1 MEGQLSGKKVLLIVP
16 PLSSGRRRCSSR
28 SGYSRKKV
36 RIWSW
41 LQRTPNLP
49 RNTRRCD
56 RSNAG
61 DGRRSA
67 ASFDAIVLAGGL
79 SVPDF
84 FWKDEK
90 LAELVTE
97 MSEAGKIVAAISLS
111 TVVLAKAKLLEG
123 REATVYYLPEA
134 LDELKAGG
142 ATYVE
147 KKLIVD
153 GNLIMAEG
161 PGAVSSFTS
170 ASFPH
175 WPNKPSSV

>member
-1 MEGQLSGKKVLLIVP
+1 MEGQLSGKRVLLIVP
-16 PLSSGRRRCSSR
+16 PTQFREEEVFEP
-28 SGYSRKKV
+28 K
-36 RIWSW
+36 RILEKEGADLVVASTNA
-41 LQRTPNLP
+41 RICHG
-49 RNTRRCD
+49 TR
-56 RSNAG
+56 AG
-61 DGRRSA
+61 VIEATLGMEDASA

-79 SVPDF
+79 SVPNF

-97 MSEAGKIVAAISLS
+97 MSEAGKIIAAISLS

-123 REATVYYLPEA
+123 REATVYYMPEA
-134 LDELKAGG
+134 LDELKTGG

-170 ASFPH
+170 AIVSALAEQEI
-175 WPNKPSSV
+175 